1 LSDVALTIR
10 RILYNL
16 MLDVEGGSGTG
27 AFICQVYGEDGSW
40 RVLLSTP
47 LKNSKATFP
56 ETSTG
61 SINDL
66 WSKKLASD
74 PDAVLIVNRTNTAIL
89 AHRDLQALPDK
100 DPAKAIKI
108 DKVLHM
114 EMRRR
119 DLGQEMQI
127 LRSGKATARQQQS
140 DAKIV
145 STRARAPCSPARRG
159 CCLPAG

>member
-1 LSDVALTIR
+1 MNGEVE
-10 RILYNL
+10 LYNL

-74 PDAVLIVNRTNTAIL
+74 PDAVLIVNRL
-89 AHRDLQALPDK
+89 CRRPALPTRT
-100 DPAKAIKI
+100 PTLPTRL
-108 DKVLHM
+108 VLVFIFI
-114 EMRRR
+114 EPE
-119 DLGQEMQI
+119 Q
-127 LRSGKATARQQQS
+127 A
-140 DAKIV
+140 
-145 STRARAPCSPARRG
+145 
-159 CCLPAG
+159 